1 MDNRIIN
8 RNFWKWNLCYGNTR
22 WKWSQGLTWSISS
35 ERQRPCLLLN
45 CTKCVCFLL
54 VELRSTF
61 NGRGIVLESCFESN
75 NRLVPRPFSAPCVD
89 VVISFSFS
97 SLLFSSPPWTRMTSS
112 FPCSQWRHC
121 PFTHIAWSH
130 SLFFSCI
137 DIFTLFVPLS
147 LVSPRVDIYSVCR
160 LKTNQ
165 KREENEVT
173 ITWYIHIQDTG
184 RIPVPLY
191 HWCRDPRRSS

>member
-97 SLLFSSPPWTRMTSS
+97 SLLPPGHAWRHLFPVRNDVIVRSHTSRDHTLCFSPASTSS
-112 FPCSQWRHC
+112 HCS
-121 PFTHIAWSH
+121 F
-130 SLFFSCI
+130 LF
-137 DIFTLFVPLS
+137 LLS
-147 LVSPRVDIYSVCR
+147 LHEWIYIVCVD
-160 LKTNQ
+160 
-165 KREENEVT
+165 
-173 ITWYIHIQDTG
+173 
-184 RIPVPLY
+184 
-191 HWCRDPRRSS
+191 